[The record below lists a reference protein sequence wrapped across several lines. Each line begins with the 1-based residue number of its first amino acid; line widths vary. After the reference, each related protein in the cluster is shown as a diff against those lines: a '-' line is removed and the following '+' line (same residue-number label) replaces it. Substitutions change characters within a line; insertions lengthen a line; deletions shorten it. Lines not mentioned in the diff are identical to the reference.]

1 MNKTKA
7 TNFFKGIQNT
17 LIKYSP
23 EILTG
28 IGIAGMITTTVI
40 AVKSTPKAL
49 SLIDKELKRQN
60 KELADEAERNGE
72 VGFDEIYKLKPIDV
86 LRVTW
91 KCYIPTV
98 TIGAASI
105 ACLIGASS
113 VHSKRNAI
121 LATAYKLSE
130 TAFSEYKEKVIE
142 TIGEKKEEVIR
153 DKVHKE
159 RMEKDPVSKNEVF
172 ITDSGETLCY
182 DYNTGRYFKS
192 DIEKIR
198 RAVNTLNKKM
208 LLDGYVSL
216 NEFYEEIGIA
226 RTSTG
231 DRLGWNTDSDLLDLN
246 FSSQL
251 TEDGKPCLV
260 IDFKV
265 EPKYDFDRFF

>member
-7 TNFFKGIQNT
+7 TNFFKGVQNT
-17 LIKYSP
+17 LTKYSP

-28 IGIAGMITTTVI
+28 IGIAGMITTTII

-49 SLIDKELKRQN
+49 SLMDKELKRQN
-60 KELADEAERNGE
+60 QELADEAERNGE
-72 VGFDEIYKLKPIDV
+72 AMFAETAKLKPIDV

-113 VHSKRNAI
+113 VHSKRNAV

-198 RAVNTLNKKM
+198 RAINTLNKKM

-231 DRLGWNTDSDLLDLN
+231 DRLGWNTDSDLIDLN

-265 EPKYDFDRFF
+265 APKYDFDRFF

>member
-7 TNFFKGIQNT
+7 TNFFKGVQST

-72 VGFDEIYKLKPIDV
+72 VGFDEISKLKPIDV
-86 LRVTW
+86 LKVTW

-198 RAVNTLNKKM
+198 RAINTLNKKM

>member
-1 MNKTKA
+1 MNKQKVPKFA
-7 TNFFKGIQNT
+7 KG
-17 LIKYSP
+17 LKLSLAKHSP

-49 SLIDKELKRQN
+49 SLMDKELKRQN
-60 KELADEAERNGE
+60 QELADEAERNGE
-72 VGFDEIYKLKPIDV
+72 VVSAEMVKLKPIDV

-113 VHSKRNAI
+113 VHNKRNAV

-198 RAVNTLNKKM
+198 RAINTLNKKM

-265 EPKYDFDRFF
+265 APKYDFDRFF

>member
-7 TNFFKGIQNT
+7 TNFFKGVQNT

-72 VGFDEIYKLKPIDV
+72 VGFDEISKLKPIDV
-86 LRVTW
+86 LKVTW

-198 RAVNTLNKKM
+198 RAINTLNKKM

-231 DRLGWNTDSDLLDLN
+231 DRLGWNTDSDLIDLN

-265 EPKYDFDRFF
+265 APKYDFDRFF

>member
-7 TNFFKGIQNT
+7 TNFFKGVQNT
-17 LIKYSP
+17 LTKYSP
-23 EILTG
+23 EILMG

-49 SLIDKELKRQN
+49 SLMDKELKRQN

-72 VGFDEIYKLKPIDV
+72 AMFAEIAKLKPIDV

-159 RMEKDPVSKNEVF
+159 RIEKDPVSKNEVF

-198 RAVNTLNKKM
+198 RAINTLNKKM

-231 DRLGWNTDSDLLDLN
+231 DRLGWNTDSDLIDLN

-265 EPKYDFDRFF
+265 APKYDFDRFF

>member
-7 TNFFKGIQNT
+7 TNFFKGVQST
-17 LIKYSP
+17 LTKYSP

-49 SLIDKELKRQN
+49 SLMDKELKRQN
-60 KELADEAERNGE
+60 QELADEVERNGE
-72 VGFDEIYKLKPIDV
+72 VGFDEIAKLKPIDV

-113 VHSKRNAI
+113 VHSKRNAV

-198 RAVNTLNKKM
+198 RAINTLNKKM

-265 EPKYDFDRFF
+265 APKYDFDRFF

>member
-7 TNFFKGIQNT
+7 TNFFKGVQNT
-17 LIKYSP
+17 LAKYSP

-28 IGIAGMITTTVI
+28 IGIAGMITTTII

-49 SLIDKELKRQN
+49 SLMDKELKRQN
-60 KELADEAERNGE
+60 QELADEAERNGE
-72 VGFDEIYKLKPIDV
+72 AMFAETAKLKPIDV

-113 VHSKRNAI
+113 VHSKRNAV

-198 RAVNTLNKKM
+198 RAINTLNKKM

-231 DRLGWNTDSDLLDLN
+231 DRLGWNTDSDLIDLN

-265 EPKYDFDRFF
+265 APKYDFDRFF

>member
-7 TNFFKGIQNT
+7 TNFFKGVQNT
-17 LIKYSP
+17 LAKYSP

-28 IGIAGMITTTVI
+28 IGIAGMITTTII

-49 SLIDKELKRQN
+49 SLMDKELKRQN
-60 KELADEAERNGE
+60 QELADEAERNGE
-72 VGFDEIYKLKPIDV
+72 AMFAETAKLKPIDV

-113 VHSKRNAI
+113 VHSKRNAV

-198 RAVNTLNKKM
+198 RAINTLNKKM
-208 LLDGYVSL
+208 LIDGYVSL

-231 DRLGWNTDSDLLDLN
+231 DRLGWNTDSDLIDLN

-265 EPKYDFDRFF
+265 APKYDFDRFF

>member
-7 TNFFKGIQNT
+7 TNFFKGVQNT
-17 LIKYSP
+17 LTKYSP
-23 EILTG
+23 EILMG

-49 SLIDKELKRQN
+49 SLMDKELKRQN

-72 VGFDEIYKLKPIDV
+72 SMFAEIAKLKPIDV

-198 RAVNTLNKKM
+198 RAINTLNKKM

-231 DRLGWNTDSDLLDLN
+231 DRLGWNTDSDLIDLN

-265 EPKYDFDRFF
+265 APKYDFDRFF

>member
-7 TNFFKGIQNT
+7 TNFFKGVQST

-72 VGFDEIYKLKPIDV
+72 VGFDEISKLKPIDV
-86 LRVTW
+86 LKVTW

-172 ITDSGETLCY
+172 ISDSGDTLCY

-265 EPKYDFDRFF
+265 EPKYNFDKFF

>member
-7 TNFFKGIQNT
+7 TNFFKGVQNT
-17 LIKYSP
+17 LAKYSP

-28 IGIAGMITTTVI
+28 IGIAGMITTTII

-49 SLIDKELKRQN
+49 SLMDKELKRQN
-60 KELADEAERNGE
+60 QELADEAERNGE
-72 VGFDEIYKLKPIDV
+72 AMFAETAKLKPIDV

-113 VHSKRNAI
+113 VHSKRNAV

-198 RAVNTLNKKM
+198 RAINTLNKKM

-231 DRLGWNTDSDLLDLN
+231 DRLGWNTDSDLIDLN

-265 EPKYDFDRFF
+265 APKYNFDRFF

>member
-7 TNFFKGIQNT
+7 TNFFKGVQNT
-17 LIKYSP
+17 LAKYSP

-28 IGIAGMITTTVI
+28 IGIAGMITTTII

-49 SLIDKELKRQN
+49 SLMDKELKRQN
-60 KELADEAERNGE
+60 QELANEAERNGE
-72 VGFDEIYKLKPIDV
+72 SMFAEIAKLKPIDV

-198 RAVNTLNKKM
+198 RAINTLNKKM

-231 DRLGWNTDSDLLDLN
+231 DRLGWNTDSDLIDLN

-265 EPKYDFDRFF
+265 APKYDFDRFF

>member
-7 TNFFKGIQNT
+7 TDFFKGIQNA

-28 IGIAGMITTTVI
+28 IGIAGMITTTVV
-40 AVKSTPKAL
+40 AVKMTPKAL
-49 SLIDKELKRQN
+49 SLMDKELKRQN
-60 KELADEAERNGE
+60 QELADETERNGE
-72 VGFDEIYKLKPIDV
+72 VDFDEIAKLKPVDV
-86 LRVTW
+86 IRVTW
-91 KCYIPTV
+91 KCYIPAV

-113 VHSKRNAI
+113 VHSKRNAV

-142 TIGEKKEEVIR
+142 TIGEKKEELIR

-172 ITDSGETLCY
+172 ISDSGDTLCY

-208 LLDGYVSL
+208 LSEGYVSL
-216 NEFYEEIGIA
+216 NDFYEAIGID

-231 DRLGWNTDSDLLDLN
+231 DRLGWNTDSALLDLN

-251 TEDGKPCLV
+251 TNDGKPCLV

>member
-7 TNFFKGIQNT
+7 TDFFKGIQNALT
-17 LIKYSP
+17 KYSP

-28 IGIAGMITTTVI
+28 IGIAGMITTTVV
-40 AVKSTPKAL
+40 AVKMTPKAL
-49 SLIDKELKRQN
+49 SLMDKELKRQN
-60 KELADEAERNGE
+60 KELADETERNGK
-72 VGFDEIYKLKPIDV
+72 VGFDEIVKLKPVDV
-86 LRVTW
+86 IRVTW
-91 KCYIPTV
+91 KCYIPAVTV
-98 TIGAASI
+98 GAASI

-113 VHSKRNAI
+113 VHSKRNAV

-172 ITDSGETLCY
+172 ISDSGDTLCY

-208 LLDGYVSL
+208 LSEGYVSL
-216 NEFYEEIGIA
+216 NDFYEEIGID

-231 DRLGWNTDSDLLDLN
+231 DRLGWNTDSALLDLN

-251 TEDGKPCLV
+251 TNDGKPCLV

-265 EPKYDFDRFF
+265 APKYDFDRFF

>member
-7 TNFFKGIQNT
+7 TNFFKGVQNT
-17 LIKYSP
+17 LTKYSP
-23 EILTG
+23 EILMG

-72 VGFDEIYKLKPIDV
+72 VGFDEIYKLKPTDV

-198 RAVNTLNKKM
+198 RAINTLNKKM

-231 DRLGWNTDSDLLDLN
+231 DRLGWNTDSDLIDLN

-265 EPKYDFDRFF
+265 APKYDFDRFF

>member
-7 TNFFKGIQNT
+7 TNFFKGVQNT
-17 LIKYSP
+17 LTKYSP
-23 EILTG
+23 EILMG

-49 SLIDKELKRQN
+49 SLMDKELKRQN

-72 VGFDEIYKLKPIDV
+72 AMFAEIAKLKPIDV

-198 RAVNTLNKKM
+198 RAINTLNKKM

-231 DRLGWNTDSDLLDLN
+231 DRLGWNTDSDLIDLN

-265 EPKYDFDRFF
+265 APKYDFDRFF

>member
-7 TNFFKGIQNT
+7 TNFFKGVQNT
-17 LIKYSP
+17 LTKYSP

-72 VGFDEIYKLKPIDV
+72 VGFDEISKLKPIDV

-198 RAVNTLNKKM
+198 RAINTLNKKM

-231 DRLGWNTDSDLLDLN
+231 DRLGWNTDSDLIDLN

-265 EPKYDFDRFF
+265 APKYDFDRFF